1 MGVFYAV
8 LLSIAIGQKDF
19 AQVEKSMDSKDLMFR
34 RNENHQPSVS
44 NEEVIEVV
52 DDNKAQPFDLL
63 PAEPAPESLVEFV
76 DETDHNESQGGSNE
90 LKNGK
95 ASKSSLE
102 SNNSFV
108 PETVY
113 KAQRNNRYA
122 SLMPN
127 RQNGHI
133 NTKESVKRQHTF
145 KSIIVPRVSIPG
157 KQGILIRNKERNG
170 SSAHD
175 DFDKFISTIGLDK
188 SSNLIRVIPEKDIT
202 FSPPRTTK
210 KAHWSTKTIK
220 GTSKSLSD
228 APQSVNVSKDL
239 PLKENGSILPLKPQ
253 SEGKSQS
260 KSKEQYQTKS
270 TYSVS
275 GKVLSSA
282 NTTGSQQPTEV
293 QITTLYN
300 RTQVGSIAAEQK
312 IDKNCTKTLRLQDN
326 CGKTQGSDSVELNK
340 NTNIIDLA
348 KIPQNSSNSN
358 SSKEN
363 PRNSNNKPN
372 QLPALKVVHDTK
384 DTSAFNLTNPS
395 ATPMMRLNP
404 TITKHLYDL
413 IRFFKT
419 FNFPVNDT
427 NNDLGSNNVT
437 HTNKTMGRNN
447 ATNKSDNHI
456 LENMQRVLN
465 FFQANRSDENDMRNV
480 IGLTNTSRS
489 PSYEK
494 GKRLQISIYSGWK
507 TASKHKELQLKESD
521 SKILRQTQRIKFSSK
536 TEENLTKNEG
546 GALEI
551 RLFELMKNVSRKELD
566 NLKNDILKA
575 LHSKRLKTDF
585 SGEHNQT
592 TQRQHHNDLGKQGA
606 IKNQRQHAQK
616 AVPHQMQQKSAHQNI
631 DNAFELGLTEL
642 MKNVS
647 QKELEKLRNDII
659 KTLSFER
666 LRSFLREQKHPHL
679 RPQHH
684 MPLEKQSK
692 VYKQILN
699 GNNSNGTNLGKGQ
712 LEQKQKVHDHTENVY
727 LFPHGKV
734 DIKIAQPNQTGKN
747 KDHYHNQE
755 NKEAGKAM
763 LLLKNFQVK
772 RPRLLKLKMAYSKNS
787 KTHPNCSS
795 VNLNGAARHIQ
806 NGCQQKLTSNNSV
819 FLTDQIKHFFKD
831 YLATTK
837 LDSGNDNEKHLKEGR
852 RKQQE
857 ESSST
862 SKEKGEKPLNEKQGV
877 TKETRVN
884 KITNF
889 RLHEQSP
896 EVGQT
901 QIPANHSSKHRA
913 ASSMS
918 YVATSTKIQ
927 NCSNHHLK
935 HQNELGCHKKVTF
948 NPLAVLAASVVH
960 PKFEGIKPET
970 SSNLHLNASHNDSAF
985 GSRPL
990 FRLTKK
996 LQNKGGNSVIIT
1008 KPPTVP
1014 KLTMHHDVND
1024 VNPNIPTQEGADL
1037 TGEYSQTPTL
1047 VQKLGPDEVEL
1058 TEYVEQG
1065 KP

>member
-8 LLSIAIGQKDF
+8 LHSIAIGQKDF

-63 PAEPAPESLVEFV
+63 PAEPAPESLVEVV

-90 LKNGK
+90 LKNRK

-102 SNNSFV
+102 SNNSFI
-108 PETVY
+108 PEAVY
-113 KAQRNNRYA
+113 KAQRNNLYA
-122 SLMPN
+122 PLMLH
-127 RQNGHI
+127 RQNVHI
-133 NTKESVKRQHTF
+133 NTKESAKRQHTF
-145 KSIIVPRVSIPG
+145 KSMIVPRVSIPG
-157 KQGILIRNKERNG
+157 EQGILIRNKERNV

-202 FSPPRTTK
+202 FSPPRTSK

-253 SEGKSQS
+253 SEGKNQS
-260 KSKEQYQTKS
+260 KSKEQYQPKS
-270 TYSVS
+270 NYSVS
-275 GKVLSSA
+275 VKVLSSA
-282 NTTGSQQPTEV
+282 NTTGSQQPIEM
-293 QITTLYN
+293 QFTTLYN
-300 RTQVGSIAAEQK
+300 RTHVGSMGAEQK
-312 IDKNCTKTLRLQDN
+312 IDKNCTKKLRLQDN

-340 NTNIIDLA
+340 NTNKIDLA
-348 KIPQNSSNSN
+348 KIPQNSSYSN

-363 PRNSNNKPN
+363 PRNSNSKPN

-427 NNDLGSNNVT
+427 NNNLGSNNVT
-437 HTNKTMGRNN
+437 HTNKTMRRNN
-447 ATNKSDNHI
+447 ATNKSDKHI

-465 FFQANRSDENDMRNV
+465 FFQANRSDGNDMRNV

-489 PSYEK
+489 PSYDK
-494 GKRLQISIYSGWK
+494 GKRLQLSIYSGWK
-507 TASKHKELQLKESD
+507 TASKRKELQLKESD
-521 SKILRQTQRIKFSSK
+521 SKILKQTQRIKFSSK

-566 NLKNDILKA
+566 NLKSDILKA
-575 LHSKRLKTDF
+575 LHSKRLRTNV
-585 SGEHNQT
+585 SGEHHQS

-606 IKNQRQHAQK
+606 IKNQKQHAQK
-616 AVPHQMQQKSAHQNI
+616 VVPHQMQQKSAHQNI
-631 DNAFELGLTEL
+631 DNAFELGLFEL

-684 MPLEKQSK
+684 MPLEKQSQ

-712 LEQKQKVHDHTENVY
+712 LEQKQKVHNHTEKVY
-727 LFPHGKV
+727 MFPHGKV
-734 DIKIAQPNQTGKN
+734 DIKIAKPNQTGKN
-747 KDHYHNQE
+747 KDNDHNQE

-795 VNLNGAARHIQ
+795 VNLNGAAKHIE
-806 NGCQQKLTSNNSV
+806 NGCEQKLSSNNSV

-837 LDSGNDNEKHLKEGR
+837 LDSGNDNQKHLWEGR

-901 QIPANHSSKHRA
+901 QIPANHSSKHRVA
-913 ASSMS
+913 LSMS
-918 YVATSTKIQ
+918 YVANSTKIQ

-935 HQNELGCHKKVTF
+935 HQNELGCHQKVSF

-1008 KPPTVP
+1008 KRPTVP

-1024 VNPNIPTQEGADL
+1024 VNPNIPTQEEADL
-1037 TGEYSQTPTL
+1037 IGEYSQTQTL